1 MFCKTEE
8 HFRKITNV
16 SYETIVKLN
25 KYLILLK
32 NSQLKFNLVSNKSL
46 EDIWNR
52 HFLDSF
58 QILKFIGNNKRMLD
72 FGSGAGFPGMV
83 CGICSTNYV
92 YLVDSNKKKI
102 SFLKKIKKKLNLKN
116 VFVYHTR
123 IENFRTKEKFDVICS
138 RAVSSLENLLSYTI
152 DFSNP
157 NTRFIF
163 LKGKKVDK
171 EIIFSKK
178 KWSYNLKQ
186 ETSITNKE
194 GKILIIKDLKK
205 K

>member
-102 SFLKKIKKKLNLKN
+102 SFLKQIKKKLNLKN